1 MSRRGRTTP
10 PITLF
15 SFQDIVTS
23 VVGTIILVTLMLIL
37 ELLHRRLSPGVEGA
51 AASAA
56 ALRHAVQDAEHEIQ
70 NLEVHLGRKGEW
82 VQELAQSSP
91 EQLSRDRVVVQRQM
105 EGLATELNLLIRQHK
120 RIRDEEA
127 KLQALELERESDR
140 RRLARLQATARTL
153 HDQLDRIRRE
163 DYLVYNPPAGTGK
176 RAWLV
181 DVSAERFAISPLGHA
196 GENLAFEE
204 RIVGR
209 RIAAFSNWAR
219 KRNPEEE
226 YFVLLIRPTAV
237 TSFDVLRTNL
247 ERMGFEIGFDVVG
260 AKQTVKAFVTQNA
273 RP

>member
-1 MSRRGRTTP
+1 MSRRSRDAP

-37 ELLHRRLSPGVEGA
+37 ELLHRRLSPGPEGA
-51 AASAA
+51 AASVA
-56 ALRHAVQDAEHEIQ
+56 ALRHAIGDEEKDIQDLQAQ
-70 NLEVHLGRKGEW
+70 LGRKGEW

-105 EGLATELNLLIRQHK
+105 ESLATELNLLTRQHK

-140 RRLARLQATARTL
+140 RTLARLQATARTL
-153 HDQLDRIRRE
+153 HDQLGRIRRE
-163 DYLVYNPPAGTGK
+163 DYLVYNPSAGTGK

-196 GENLAFEE
+196 GENLTFEE
-204 RIVGR
+204 RVVAR

-219 KRNPEEE
+219 ERSPNEE

-237 TSFDVLRTNL
+237 TSFGVLRTNL
-247 ERMGFEIGFDVVG
+247 ERMGFDIGFDVVG
-260 AKQTVKAFVTQNA
+260 AKQTVTTFAAQNA